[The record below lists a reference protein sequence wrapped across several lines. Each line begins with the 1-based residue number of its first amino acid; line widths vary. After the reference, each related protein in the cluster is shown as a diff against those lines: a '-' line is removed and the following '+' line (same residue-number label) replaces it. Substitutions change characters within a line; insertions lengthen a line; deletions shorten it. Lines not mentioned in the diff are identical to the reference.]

1 MVISC
6 VSLVLI
12 TMFIYKN
19 QLEFNNQEKVMEWAQ
34 NQLPNYRFLYQKAKG
49 DNMNVSCNLNLILVL
64 ILSTKEMAGPL
75 L

>member
-1 MVISC
+1 
-6 VSLVLI
+6 
-12 TMFIYKN
+12 MFIYKN

-64 ILSTKEMAGPL
+64 ILSTKKMAGPL